1 MATRFCCRREQAARF
16 VSWGEAQVPARCLGA
31 DQDFKLKMV
40 MLSRLRVILQASPC
54 RALWRRF
61 QIPRSMSARP
71 CSLYTCTYKTRN
83 RDLHP
88 LWESADLVP
97 AGERQSPINIR
108 WRDSVYD
115 PGLKPLTISY
125 DPTTCLHVWNNGYS
139 FLVEFEDSTDKSV
152 IEGGPLEHNYRL
164 KQFHFHWGAID
175 AWGSEHTVDSKC
187 YPAELHLVH
196 WNAVKFENFED
207 AAQEENGLAV
217 IGVFL
222 KLGKHHKEV
231 QKLVDTLPSIK
242 HKDTLVEFGSF
253 DPSCLMPTCPDYW
266 TYSGSLTTPPLSE
279 SVTWIIKKQPIEVAH
294 DQLEQ
299 FRTLLF
305 TSKGET
311 EKRMV
316 DNFRPLQP
324 LMNRTVRSSFHHD
337 YVLNMQA
344 KPKPST
350 SQVTS

>member
-1 MATRFCCRREQAARF
+1 
-16 VSWGEAQVPARCLGA
+16 
-31 DQDFKLKMV
+31 MV
-40 MLSRLRVILQASPC
+40 VMNSLRVILQASPGKL
-54 RALWRRF
+54 LWRKF
-61 QIPRSMSARP
+61 QIPRFMPTRP

-83 RDLHP
+83 RALHP
-88 LWESADLVP
+88 LWESVDLVP
-97 AGERQSPINIR
+97 GGDRQSPINIR

-125 DPTTCLHVWNNGYS
+125 DPATCLHIWNNGYS

-152 IEGGPLEHNYRL
+152 IKGGPLEHNYRL

-187 YPAELHLVH
+187 FPAE
-196 WNAVKFENFED
+196 
-207 AAQEENGLAV
+207 
-217 IGVFL
+217 
-222 KLGKHHKEV
+222 LGKHHKEL

-279 SVTWIIKKQPIEVAH
+279 SVTWIIKKQPVEVDH

-305 TSKGET
+305 TSEGEK

-324 LMNRTVRSSFHHD
+324 LMNRTVRSSFRHD
-337 YVLNMQA
+337 YVLNVRA
-344 KPKPST
+344 KSKPVT
-350 SQVTS
+350 SQATS

>member
-1 MATRFCCRREQAARF
+1 MN
-16 VSWGEAQVPARCLGA
+16 S
-31 DQDFKLKMV
+31 
-40 MLSRLRVILQASPC
+40 LRVILQASPC
-54 RALWRRF
+54 TWLWRRF
-61 QIPRSMSARP
+61 QILRSMPVRP
-71 CSLYTCTYKTRN
+71 CSLYTCTYKTRT
-83 RDLHP
+83 RALHP
-88 LWESADLVP
+88 LWESVDLAP

-108 WRDSVYD
+108 WRDSVFD
-115 PGLKPLTISY
+115 PDLKPLTISY
-125 DPTTCLHVWNNGYS
+125 DPATCLHIWNNGYS

-152 IEGGPLEHNYRL
+152 IKGGPLEHTYRL

-175 AWGSEHTVDSKC
+175 AWGSEHTVDSKS

-196 WNAVKFENFED
+196 WNSVKFENFED
-207 AAQEENGLAV
+207 AALEENGLAV

-222 KLGKHHKEV
+222 K
-231 QKLVDTLPSIK
+231 
-242 HKDTLVEFGSF
+242 DTLVEFDSF

-279 SVTWIIKKQPIEVAH
+279 SVTWIIKKQPVEVDH

-305 TSKGET
+305 TSEGEK

-324 LMNRTVRSSFHHD
+324 LMNRTVRSSFRHD
-337 YVLNMQA
+337 YVLNIQV

-350 SQVTS
+350 SQVTP

>member
-1 MATRFCCRREQAARF
+1 MTCPCVRGVARHKGRGQDGRAHEPL
-16 VSWGEAQVPARCLGA
+16 VPVASRVVPALGNIRVPASYLGA

-40 MLSRLRVILQASPC
+40 MMSRLRVILQASPC
-54 RALWRRF
+54 KALWRRF
-61 QIPRSMSARP
+61 QIPRSMLARP

-83 RDLHP
+83 GALQP
-88 LWESADLVP
+88 LWESVDLVP
-97 AGERQSPINIR
+97 GSDRQSPINIR

-139 FLVEFEDSTDKSV
+139 FLVEFEDSADKSV
-152 IEGGPLEHNYRL
+152 IKGGPLEHNYRL
-164 KQFHFHWGAID
+164 KQFHFHWGAVD

-187 YPAELHLVH
+187 YPAE
-196 WNAVKFENFED
+196 D
-207 AAQEENGLAV
+207 M
-217 IGVFL
+217 
-222 KLGKHHKEV
+222 
-231 QKLVDTLPSIK
+231 
-242 HKDTLVEFGSF
+242 LVEFGSF

-279 SVTWIIKKQPIEVAH
+279 SVTWIIKKQPIEVDH

-305 TSKGET
+305 TSEGEK

-324 LMNRTVRSSFHHD
+324 LLNRTVRSSFPHD
-337 YVLNMQA
+337 YVLNIQA
-344 KPKPST
+344 KPKSST
-350 SQVTS
+350 SQVPP

>member
-1 MATRFCCRREQAARF
+1 MA
-16 VSWGEAQVPARCLGA
+16 
-31 DQDFKLKMV
+31 V
-40 MLSRLRVILQASPC
+40 MNSLRAILQASPC
-54 RALWRRF
+54 RLLWRRF
-61 QIPRSMSARP
+61 QIPRPMPARP

-83 RDLHP
+83 RTLHP
-88 LWESADLVP
+88 LWESMDLVP
-97 AGERQSPINIR
+97 RGERQSPINIR
-108 WRDSVYD
+108 WRDSVFD
-115 PGLKPLTISY
+115 PDLKPLIISY

-152 IEGGPLEHNYRL
+152 IKGGPLEHNYRL

-196 WNAVKFENFED
+196 WNAVKFETFED
-207 AAQEENGLAV
+207 AALEENGLAV

-222 KLGKHHKEV
+222 KLGKHHKEL

-242 HKDTLVEFGSF
+242 HK
-253 DPSCLMPTCPDYW
+253 
-266 TYSGSLTTPPLSE
+266 
-279 SVTWIIKKQPIEVAH
+279 
-294 DQLEQ
+294 LEQ

-305 TSKGET
+305 TSKGEK

-324 LMNRTVRSSFHHD
+324 LMNRTVRSSFRHD
-337 YVLNMQA
+337 YVLNIQA

>member
-1 MATRFCCRREQAARF
+1 
-16 VSWGEAQVPARCLGA
+16 
-31 DQDFKLKMV
+31 MV

-139 FLVEFEDSTDKSV
+139 FLVEFEDSTDKSARQA
-152 IEGGPLEHNYRL
+152 IIKRYR
-164 KQFHFHWGAID
+164 
-175 AWGSEHTVDSKC
+175 
-187 YPAELHLVH
+187 
-196 WNAVKFENFED
+196 
-207 AAQEENGLAV
+207 
-217 IGVFL
+217 
-222 KLGKHHKEV
+222 
-231 QKLVDTLPSIK
+231 LVDTVASII
-242 HKDTLVEFGSF
+242 HEDTLVEFGSF

-294 DQLEQ
+294 DQPSD
-299 FRTLLF
+299 
-305 TSKGET
+305 TSFLKSDVFNYSLSVEVEE
-311 EKRMV
+311 EKW
-316 DNFRPLQP
+316 N
-324 LMNRTVRSSFHHD
+324 
-337 YVLNMQA
+337 
-344 KPKPST
+344 
-350 SQVTS
+350 

>member
-1 MATRFCCRREQAARF
+1 MPACPDYWTYSGSLTTPPLSESVTWIIKKQPVEVDHDQVITFLQAI
-16 VSWGEAQVPARCLGA
+16 WGPE
-31 DQDFKLKMV
+31 QDFRLIMV
-40 MLSRLRVILQASPC
+40 VMSSLRAILQASPC
-54 RALWRRF
+54 RSLWRRF
-61 QIPRSMSARP
+61 QIPTFMPARP

-83 RDLHP
+83 RALHP
-88 LWESADLVP
+88 LWESVDLVP
-97 AGERQSPINIR
+97 VGERQSPINIR
-108 WRDSVYD
+108 WRDSVFD
-115 PGLKPLTISY
+115 PALKPLTVSY

-152 IEGGPLEHNYRL
+152 IKGGPLEDNYRL

-207 AAQEENGLAV
+207 AALEEHGLAV

-222 KLGKHHKEV
+222 KLGKHHQEL

-242 HKDTLVEFGSF
+242 HK
-253 DPSCLMPTCPDYW
+253 
-266 TYSGSLTTPPLSE
+266 
-279 SVTWIIKKQPIEVAH
+279 
-294 DQLEQ
+294 LEQ

-305 TSKGET
+305 TSEGEK

-324 LMNRTVRSSFHHD
+324 LMNRTVRSSFRHD
-337 YVLNMQA
+337 YVLNYKRNPSLQLA
-344 KPKPST
+344 K
-350 SQVTS
+350 

>member
-1 MATRFCCRREQAARF
+1 MPACPDYWTYSGSLTTPPLSEFVTWIIKKQPVEVDHDQVITFLQAI
-16 VSWGEAQVPARCLGA
+16 WGPE
-31 DQDFKLKMV
+31 QDFRLIMV
-40 MLSRLRVILQASPC
+40 VMSSLRAILQASPC
-54 RALWRRF
+54 RSLWRRF
-61 QIPRSMSARP
+61 QIPTFMPARP

-83 RDLHP
+83 RALHP
-88 LWESADLVP
+88 LWESVDLVP
-97 AGERQSPINIR
+97 VGERQSPINIR
-108 WRDSVYD
+108 WRDSVFD
-115 PGLKPLTISY
+115 PALKPLTVSY

-152 IEGGPLEHNYRL
+152 IKGGPLEDNYRL

-207 AAQEENGLAV
+207 AALEEHGLAV

-222 KLGKHHKEV
+222 KLGKHHQEL

-242 HKDTLVEFGSF
+242 HK
-253 DPSCLMPTCPDYW
+253 
-266 TYSGSLTTPPLSE
+266 
-279 SVTWIIKKQPIEVAH
+279 
-294 DQLEQ
+294 LEQ

-305 TSKGET
+305 TSEGEK

-324 LMNRTVRSSFHHD
+324 LMNRTVRSSFRHD
-337 YVLNMQA
+337 YVLNYKRNPSLQLA
-344 KPKPST
+344 K
-350 SQVTS
+350 